1 MPLEPGSLLHNR
13 YRILQVLGHG
23 GMGSVYHA
31 VDEVLQ
37 IEVAIKENLFTSP
50 EYAEQ
55 FRQEARL
62 LASLRHPNLPRVT
75 DYFVIEGQGQY
86 LIMDFI
92 PGEDLKERIE
102 REGAL
107 PVPEV
112 LTIAMALCEALEYL
126 HSQHPPVIH
135 RDVKPGNVRLTPEG
149 KVFLVDFGLAKVGG
163 ADQKTVTGAQAI
175 TPGFSSPEQY
185 GSGGHT
191 DPRSDI
197 YGLAAT
203 LYMALTG
210 VAPEDAFERLMETNP
225 LTPIRDLRSDI
236 PSELAEVIEQA
247 LALRPEDRP
256 GSVAEFKQQLLQLN
270 LLPDQQSRLEDHL
283 WRVTPALPPEQWRSR
298 IPAGVSSEG
307 ADEPRPKS
315 LPETQPPAQEPP
327 RKRRGCLWP
336 FLLGL
341 GVLALLGVLLSD
353 PSLARRAEQAFPALQ
368 PPLATVQ
375 ALVAGPSQSPITAT
389 ATQTSTAIPPTL
401 TRTATLTPTRTPTTT
416 PTLTPSPTWT
426 ATVTATFTPTLAI
439 TSPSATEAGLLPTS
453 TPLATPFGQN
463 GQLAFAS
470 NRSGLTQIWL
480 YDFATQSLTQVTHE
494 PDGAC
499 QPAWAPSGTL
509 LAYITPCSENQIR
522 YEGAHI
528 LMLDLK
534 TGETQLLVPPSRSD
548 YDPAWS
554 PDGTALAF
562 TSLRNG
568 HPQIYLYNLTTD
580 ELTNLSGNQF
590 EDFMPAWAPSS
601 KQLAFV
607 STRLGTYRIYLM
619 DQDGD
624 HQTGFSRSRAPNLH
638 PIWSPDGVNLVFAQT
653 PPEGLPHLVVAP
665 VEANGLVETPLTPSP
680 GLAITEPAF
689 SSDGRWLAVEGW
701 TGPAAHDIYIVSAN
715 GQTLLQITNDEA
727 LDFDPAWRPSPSP

>member
-107 PVPEV
+107 PISEV

-149 KVFLVDFGLAKVGG
+149 KVYLVDFGLAKVGG

-210 VAPEDAFERLMETNP
+210 VAPEDAFERLMETSP
-225 LTPIRDLRSDI
+225 LTPIHDLRPDV
-236 PSELAEVIEQA
+236 PAKLAEVIEQA

-256 GSVAEFKQQLLQLN
+256 ASVAEFKQQLIQLN

-283 WRVTPALPPEQWRSR
+283 WRVTPAHPPERWRSR
-298 IPAGVSSEG
+298 TP
-307 ADEPRPKS
+307 DEPPKDTTAKRKTKSRPKT
-315 LPETQPPAQEPP
+315 PPPPAEPP
-327 RKRRGCLWP
+327 RKRGGCLWP
-336 FLLGL
+336 LLLGL
-341 GVLALLGVLLSD
+341 GILALLGVLLTD
-353 PSLARRAEQAFPALQ
+353 RDLARRVEQTFPAAH
-368 PPLATVQ
+368 PPLATAQ
-375 ALVAGPSQSPITAT
+375 ALVAGLGAAPPTAT
-389 ATQTSTAIPPTL
+389 ATATTIPPTF
-401 TRTATLTPTRTPTTT
+401 TATATFPPTWTPTATATFTPS
-416 PTLTPSPTWT
+416 PTLTP
-426 ATVTATFTPTLAI
+426 TATFTPTLA
-439 TSPSATEAGLLPTS
+439 ATHTPGPGAGALPTG
-453 TPLATPFGQN
+453 TPPATPFGQN

-470 NRSGLTQIWL
+470 NRSGLTQIWI

-509 LAYITPCSENQIR
+509 LAYITPCNENQIR

-528 LMLDLK
+528 LVLDLN
-534 TGETQLLVPPSRSD
+534 TGETQVLIPPSRSD

-590 EDFMPAWAPSS
+590 EDFMPAWAPNG
-601 KQLAFV
+601 KRLAFV
-607 STRLGTYRIYLM
+607 STRLGIYRIYLM
-619 DQDGD
+619 DRDGGN
-624 HQTGFSRSRAPNLH
+624 QTGFSRSRAPRNLH

-665 VEANGLVETPLTPSP
+665 IEANGLVETPLTPSP
-680 GLAITEPAF
+680 GLAITDPAF

-701 TGPAAHDIYIVSAN
+701 TGPEAHDIYIVSAN

-727 LDFDPAWRPSPSP
+727 LDFDPAWRPSPPP